1 MHQSQLIRL
10 SGWGALLAAAV
21 LLTGCQTEHNGHGII
36 YGCDGSGAG
45 VVIRWGR
52 TARQGM
58 TDAGFKGIM
67 QAYRWQTGA
76 GFAVDHLSSPDYKRN
91 VAKGL
96 ADKVAR
102 HHERYPDD
110 PIYLG
115 GLSAGCAVVLYA
127 LEELPA
133 NVSVDQVVLLSNS
146 ASAGFDLGRA
156 LPHVRGRIYNCTSD
170 RDAVLRDLAAN
181 FGTADGKQVGTA
193 IAGLIGLGGGRY
205 GDKVQNIAWRPEF
218 AKYGHNG
225 GHTDVV
231 AAAFVAR
238 YVAPLFVPARPRT
251 QAAAVAS
258 TR

>member
-1 MHQSQLIRL
+1 MRL
-10 SGWGALLAAAV
+10 TRLAPMGGCGALVAALV
-21 LLTGCQTEHNGHGII
+21 LLSGCQTEYNGHGII

-67 QAYRWQTGA
+67 QGYRWQTGA
-76 GFAVDHLSSPDYKRN
+76 GFAVDHLSAPEYKRQ
-91 VAKGL
+91 VARGL
-96 ADKVAR
+96 ADKVAS
-102 HHERYPDD
+102 HQQRYPDD

-146 ASAGFDLGRA
+146 VSADFDLRRA
-156 LPHVRGRIYNCTSD
+156 LPHVRGRIYNFTSN
-170 RDAVLRDLAAN
+170 RDAVLTDLAAN
-181 FGTADGKQVGTA
+181 FGTADGQKVGTA

-218 AKYGHNG
+218 AQYGHNG

-231 AAAFVAR
+231 ASAFVAR
-238 YVAPLFVPARPRT
+238 YVAPLFVPARPQR
-251 QAAAVAS
+251 AALGPP
-258 TR
+258 R